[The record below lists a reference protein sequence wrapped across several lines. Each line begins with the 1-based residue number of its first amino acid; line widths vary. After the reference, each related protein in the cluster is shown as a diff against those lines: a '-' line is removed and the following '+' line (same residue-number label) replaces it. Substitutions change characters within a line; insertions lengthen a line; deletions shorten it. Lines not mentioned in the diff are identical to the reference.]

1 MAVLQLTPPGSF
13 NFNSPDEWPRWKKRF
28 QQFRDASGLSDL
40 EQPKQINTLLYC
52 MGPDA
57 EDVLDSTNPTAAEKR
72 AYVSVIAK
80 FDSFFKVRR
89 NIIFER
95 ARFNRRNQLDEES
108 VEQYITHLYQLA
120 ENCDYAADIKDEM
133 IRDRLVVGIRDTKM
147 SETLQMDPEL
157 TLEKAKQKIR
167 QKDAIKEQQQILT
180 KDGIK
185 QESDLEEV
193 HGQRRKKYGRRYSGQ
208 KVKQTGSCS
217 RCGREQHARDKCP
230 ARDATCHCCKKKGH
244 YSSKCYSKK
253 RIEEVTAG
261 LDAAY
266 LDTLSANGTSWEI
279 QLLLEGTEITCKLD
293 TGAEVTVI
301 SEQTYAAIKKP
312 RLFPPSKSL
321 YGPSRQPLEVI
332 GQFTGTF
339 SHKGKSILHP
349 VFVVKKLKTNLLGLP
364 AISSLPELIM

>member
-157 TLEKAKQKIR
+157 TLEKAKQLKS
-167 QKDAIKEQQQILT
+167 A
-180 KDGIK
+180 
-185 QESDLEEV
+185 
-193 HGQRRKKYGRRYSGQ
+193 
-208 KVKQTGSCS
+208 
-217 RCGREQHARDKCP
+217 
-230 ARDATCHCCKKKGH
+230 
-244 YSSKCYSKK
+244 K
-253 RIEEVTAG
+253 R
-261 LDAAY
+261 
-266 LDTLSANGTSWEI
+266 TLSKSSNKYSPK
-279 QLLLEGTEITCKLD
+279 TE
-293 TGAEVTVI
+293 
-301 SEQTYAAIKKP
+301 
-312 RLFPPSKSL
+312 
-321 YGPSRQPLEVI
+321 
-332 GQFTGTF
+332 
-339 SHKGKSILHP
+339 
-349 VFVVKKLKTNLLGLP
+349 
-364 AISSLPELIM
+364 